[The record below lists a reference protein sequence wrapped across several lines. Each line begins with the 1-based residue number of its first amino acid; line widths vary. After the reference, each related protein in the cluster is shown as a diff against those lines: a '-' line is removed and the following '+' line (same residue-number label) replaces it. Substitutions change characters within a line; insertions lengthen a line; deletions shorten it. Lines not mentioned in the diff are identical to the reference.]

1 MKHCEKVG
9 VLGEAPRRAARTFSP
24 PGRYLADVF
33 ASLLSFLAA
42 FSIWATTGRDHFAAI
57 RAGHGPTWYQDL
69 GGDAV
74 TEIQDQDIF
83 FHQIGS
89 SISHLKQADV
99 VIVGSS
105 LVSFAIDGEVASER
119 LQRYGLKF
127 YNFSFV
133 GISSGE
139 FTRRI
144 AERFGIH
151 PKLWIIN
158 ADDGGGGGHFFG
170 DSVQRSFSG
179 DVKTIAAT
187 QHSTLVAL
195 RDVIRRNLRWHVE
208 YIFKRWLHS
217 NALERSDRVIIP
229 RFYRNAENGD
239 ADMTSFPRYL
249 GLDNPPVAI
258 KPRSECHASQ
268 KVIEIARRFVAT
280 VGGRVVLTLVPNTYY
295 CEQQARELA
304 EALGIDLILTGNT
317 HYSSW
322 DGGGHLDRRGRER
335 FTADLM
341 TALERSSILPELPT
355 YHSPGTR

>member
-1 MKHCEKVG
+1 MKHFKRPA
-9 VLGEAPRRAARTFSP
+9 VLGEAPHGVASTSSP
-24 PGRYLADVF
+24 AGRYLAGVF
-33 ASLLSFLAA
+33 ASLLAFLVAL
-42 FSIWATTGRDHFAAI
+42 SIWATTGRDHFAAI

-105 LVSFAIDGEVASER
+105 LVSFAVDGEVARER
-119 LQRYGLKF
+119 LARYGLKF

-144 AERFGIH
+144 AEQFSIH

-187 QHSTLVAL
+187 QHGTLVAL
-195 RDVIRRNLRWHVE
+195 REVIRRNLRWRVE
-208 YIFKRWLHS
+208 HIFKTWLHS
-217 NALERSDRVIIP
+217 NALERPDRVMIP
-229 RFYRNAENGD
+229 RFYRNADDGD
-239 ADMTSFPRYL
+239 ADMTWFPRYL
-249 GLDNPPVAI
+249 SGDNPPVAI
-258 KPRSECHASQ
+258 KPRAECHASER
-268 KVIEIARRFVAT
+268 VVEIARHFVAT
-280 VGGRVVLTLVPNTYY
+280 VGSRVVLTLVPNTYY

-304 EALGIDLILTGNT
+304 QALGIDLVLTGKT
-317 HYSSW
+317 DYSSY
-322 DGGGHLDRRGRER
+322 DGGGHLDRKGRER

-341 TALERSSILPELPT
+341 TALERFLPGLAANQ
-355 YHSPGTR
+355 SPGTR

>member
-1 MKHCEKVG
+1 MKHSKRPAIP
-9 VLGEAPRRAARTFSP
+9 GEAPHGVARTSSP
-24 PGRYLADVF
+24 AGRYLA
-33 ASLLSFLAA
+33 AILGSFLAFCAA

-89 SISHLKQADV
+89 SISRLKQADV

-105 LVSFAIDGEVASER
+105 LVSFAIDGEVARAR
-119 LQRYGLKF
+119 LGRYGLKF

-170 DSVQRSFSG
+170 DSIQRSFSG

-187 QHSTLVAL
+187 THGTLFAL
-195 RDVIRRNLRWHVE
+195 REVVRRNLRWRVE
-208 YIFKRWLHS
+208 YIFKTWLHS
-217 NALERSDRVIIP
+217 NALERPDRVMIP

-239 ADMTSFPRYL
+239 ADMTWFPRYL
-249 GLDNPPVAI
+249 GSDNPPVAI
-258 KPRSECHASQ
+258 KPRTECHASE
-268 KVIEIARRFVAT
+268 KVVEIARHFVAT

-304 EALGIDLILTGNT
+304 QALGIDLVLTGKT
-317 HYSSW
+317 DYSSW

-341 TALERSSILPELPT
+341 SALERLPILPELAA
-355 YHSPGTR
+355 H

>member
-1 MKHCEKVG
+1 MKHSSELRT
-9 VLGEAPRRAARTFSP
+9 LGEGPDCITCTSSTSA
-24 PGRYLADVF
+24 RYLAAVF
-33 ASLLSFLAA
+33 AWLLAVLAA
-42 FSIWATTGRDHFAAI
+42 FSIWVTTGRDHFAAI
-57 RAGHGPTWYQDL
+57 TAGRGPTWYQDL

-83 FHQIGS
+83 FHGIGS

-105 LVSFAIDGEVASER
+105 LVSFAIDGEIARAR
-119 LQRYGLKF
+119 LARYGLKF

-144 AERFGIH
+144 VKRFGIR

-170 DSVQRSFSG
+170 DGVQRSFSG

-187 QHSTLVAL
+187 QHGRLVAL
-195 RDVIRRNLRWHVE
+195 REVIRRNLRWRVE
-208 YIFKRWLHS
+208 YIFKTWLHS
-217 NALERSDRVIIP
+217 NALERQDRVMIP
-229 RFYRNAENGD
+229 RFYRNADDGD
-239 ADMTSFPRYL
+239 ADMTWFPRYL
-249 GLDNPPVAI
+249 GGDNPPVAI
-258 KPRSECHASQ
+258 EPRAECHASE
-268 KVIEIARRFVAT
+268 KVVEIARHFVAT
-280 VGGRVVLTLVPNTYY
+280 VGSRVVLTLVPNTYY

-304 EALGIDLILTGNT
+304 QALGIDLVLTGKT
-317 HYSSW
+317 DYSSY
-322 DGGGHLDRRGRER
+322 DGGGHLDRKGRER

-341 TALERSSILPELPT
+341 TALERFLPGLAANQ
-355 YHSPGTR
+355 SPGTH

>member
-1 MKHCEKVG
+1 M
-9 VLGEAPRRAARTFSP
+9 PSSS
-24 PGRYLADVF
+24 GRYILAFF
-33 ASLLSFLAA
+33 ASLLLLAVG
-42 FSIWATTGRDHFAAI
+42 FSVWAMLGRDHFGAI

-83 FHQIGS
+83 YHDIGS
-89 SISHLKQADV
+89 SIDHLRQADV

-105 LVSFAIDGEVASER
+105 LVAFAIDGAMAQER
-119 LQRYGLKF
+119 LNRYGLKF
-127 YNFSFV
+127 YNLSFV

-144 AERFGIH
+144 ADRYHIR

-170 DSVQRSFSG
+170 DNLQRSFSA

-187 QHSTLVAL
+187 QHGRFAAL
-195 RDVIRRNLRWHVE
+195 REVIRRNLRWRVE
-208 YIFKRWLHS
+208 SVFKVWLHS
-217 NALERSDRVIIP
+217 RALERPDRVVIP
-229 RFYRNAENGD
+229 RFYRDAQSGD
-239 ADMTSFPRYL
+239 SDMASFPRYL
-249 GLDNPPVAI
+249 ASDNPSVAI
-258 KPRSECHASQ
+258 RQRIDCHASE
-268 KVIEIARRFVAT
+268 KVVEIARRFVAT
-280 VGGRVVLTLVPNTYY
+280 VGTRVVLTLIPNTYY

-304 EALGIDLILTGNT
+304 GALGLELVLTGQTN
-317 HYSSW
+317 YSSW

-341 TALERSSILPELPT
+341 TALERSQVLP
-355 YHSPGTR
+355 

>member
-1 MKHCEKVG
+1 MKHSDKLEL
-9 VLGEAPRRAARTFSP
+9 LGEVPDRVTRTSSTYA
-24 PGRYLADVF
+24 RYLAGVVALLF
-33 ASLLSFLAA
+33 AFSAA
-42 FSIWATTGRDHFAAI
+42 FSVWATAGRDHFGAI
-57 RAGHGPTWYQDL
+57 RAAHGPTWYQDL

-74 TEIQDQDIF
+74 TEIQDQDLF

-105 LVSFAIDGEVASER
+105 LVGFAVDGEVARKR

-127 YNFSFV
+127 YNLSFV

-187 QHSTLVAL
+187 MHGTLFAWHEV
-195 RDVIRRNLRWHVE
+195 VRRNLRWRVE
-208 YIFKRWLHS
+208 YIFKTWLHS
-217 NALERSDRVIIP
+217 NALERPDRVIIP

-239 ADMTSFPRYL
+239 SDMTSFPRYL
-249 GLDNPPVAI
+249 ASENPPVAI
-258 KPRSECHASQ
+258 KPRAECHASE
-268 KVIEIARRFVAT
+268 KVAEIARRFVAT

-304 EALGIDLILTGNT
+304 QALGVDLVLTGKID
-317 HYSSW
+317 YSSW
-322 DGGGHLDRRGRER
+322 DGGGHLDRKGRER
-335 FTADLM
+335 FTDDLI
-341 TALERSSILPELPT
+341 TALERLPILPELAA
-355 YHSPGTR
+355 HQSPQTQ